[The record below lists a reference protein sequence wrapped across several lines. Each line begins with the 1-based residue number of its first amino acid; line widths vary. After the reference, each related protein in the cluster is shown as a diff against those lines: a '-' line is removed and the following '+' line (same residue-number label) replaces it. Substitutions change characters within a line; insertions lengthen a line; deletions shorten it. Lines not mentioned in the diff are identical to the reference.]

1 MSERGDALVTGA
13 GSGIGRAVAL
23 ALAARGHRVIATGR
37 RSQPLEET
45 VALIRAAGGRAQAHQ
60 LDVADGDGLDRL
72 LAGLGNARLDVAVA
86 NAGTFV
92 RGSVAELAAEDW
104 RHQVDVNLNGVFL
117 TLRGAVRRM
126 SGQEPHNGSRGHLF
140 TVNSGAGVAGFPTGS
155 AYAAAKHGLR
165 GLVESLRPEVAP
177 LGIKVTDLVVSATV
191 ESDMSAGRDVPKIP
205 AATVGHTVV
214 CCLDLPGAA
223 NWDRVDLGQLR
234 H

>member
-60 LDVADGDGLDRL
+60 LDVTDGDGLDRL
-72 LAGLGNARLDVAVA
+72 LAGLGTERLDVAVA

-92 RGSVAELAAEDW
+92 RGSVAELTVQDW
-104 RHQVDVNLNGVFL
+104 SHQVDVNLNGAFL

-126 SGQEPHNGSRGHLF
+126 SGQQPRNGSRGHLF
-140 TVNSGAGVAGFPTGS
+140 TVNSGAGVAGFPAGS

-165 GLVESLRPEVAP
+165 GLVESLRPEVAS

-191 ESDMSAGRDVPKIP
+191 ESDMSRGRDVPMIS

-214 CCLDLPGAA
+214 SCLDLAGAA

-234 H
+234 P